1 MEATRMSKSIVRP
14 VATRLVLLLLSAL
27 VLVLSLAATAFA
39 ATPFGVQYAN
49 PSDPTDPINDP
60 GAAATGVGHLLGGIQ
75 GVLPFTG
82 GPLLYLALLGV
93 VLLCCGS
100 ALLVWRAVGSR
111 R

>member
-1 MEATRMSKSIVRP
+1 MEATRMSKSTVRP
-14 VATRLVLLLLSAL
+14 VTVRLVLLLSSAL
-27 VLVLSLAATAFA
+27 VLVLSSAAAAFA
-39 ATPFGVQYAN
+39 ATPFGVQYG
-49 PSDPTDPINDP
+49 DPKDPINDP
-60 GAAATGVGHLLGGIQ
+60 GTAGTGVGQLLGGIE

-82 GPLLYLALLGV
+82 GPLLYLVVLGF

>member
-1 MEATRMSKSIVRP
+1 M
-14 VATRLVLLLLSAL
+14 
-27 VLVLSLAATAFA
+27 LVLSQAAFA
-39 ATPFGVQYAN
+39 ETSFGSQYAN
-49 PSDPTDPINDP
+49 PKNPINDA
-60 GAAATGVGHLLGGIQ
+60 GAAATGVGHLLGGIE

-100 ALLVWRAVGSR
+100 ALLEWRAVGGR

>member
-1 MEATRMSKSIVRP
+1 MR
-14 VATRLVLLLLSAL
+14 VALRRWYMFGAALAVSAM
-27 VLVLSLAATAFA
+27 LVLSQAAAAFA
-39 ATPFGVQYAN
+39 DTPFGVQYA
-49 PSDPTDPINDP
+49 DPKDPMNDP
-60 GAAATGVGHLLGGIQ
+60 GTAATGVGHLLGGIE

-82 GPLLYLALLGV
+82 GPLLYLVVLGF

>member
-1 MEATRMSKSIVRP
+1 MR
-14 VATRLVLLLLSAL
+14 VALRRWHLFAALALSAL
-27 VLVLSLAATAFA
+27 VLVLSQAAAAFA
-39 ATPFGVQYAN
+39 DTPFGSQYGN
-49 PSDPTDPINDP
+49 PADPAKD
-60 GAAATGVGHLLGGIQ
+60 AAGVAGQLLGGIE

-82 GPLLYLALLGV
+82 GPVLYLALLGV

>member
-1 MEATRMSKSIVRP
+1 MSKSIVRP

-27 VLVLSLAATAFA
+27 VLVLSLATAAFA
-39 ATPFGVQYAN
+39 ATPFGVQYA
-49 PSDPTDPINDP
+49 DPTDPTDPLKDP

>member
-1 MEATRMSKSIVRP
+1 MSKSTVRP
-14 VATRLVLLLLSAL
+14 VTVRLVLLLSSAL
-27 VLVLSLAATAFA
+27 VLVLSQAAAAFA
-39 ATPFGVQYAN
+39 DTPFGVQYA
-49 PSDPTDPINDP
+49 DPKNPINDP
-60 GAAATGVGHLLGGIQ
+60 GAAATGVGHLLGGIE

-100 ALLVWRAVGSR
+100 ALLVRRAMSSR

>member
-1 MEATRMSKSIVRP
+1 MR
-14 VATRLVLLLLSAL
+14 VALRRWHLFAAALALSAVLAL
-27 VLVLSLAATAFA
+27 VLVLSQATAAFA
-39 ATPFGVQYAN
+39 ATPFGSQYGN
-49 PSDPTDPINDP
+49 PADPTNPIKDP
-60 GAAATGVGHLLGGIQ
+60 GAAAAGVGHLLGGIQ